1 MDLILVLKYLK
12 ANSISM
18 SDRCKAMTMKAI
30 NSKNDDETR
39 KPKVR
44 IRLKRQ
50 TNAPELSSVALE
62 NGVVMIV

>member
-1 MDLILVLKYLK
+1 
-12 ANSISM
+12 M

-50 TNAPELSSVALE
+50 TTAPELSSVALE